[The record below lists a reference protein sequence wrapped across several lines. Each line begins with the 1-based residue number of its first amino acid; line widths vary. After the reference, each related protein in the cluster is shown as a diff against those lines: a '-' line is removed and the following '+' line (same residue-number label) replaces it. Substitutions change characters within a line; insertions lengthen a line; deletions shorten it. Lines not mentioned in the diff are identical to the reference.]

1 MAHKKSQKI
10 ETPATAEQLNI
21 EIPEELSKAIVPES
35 SETVTADGAKQMNTV
50 SRKKKVIGG
59 IRYWVVL
66 NIGIF
71 LLSFSVYFFEN
82 PNNFLMG
89 GVSAIAIFLSRVV
102 PVSWLTPA
110 VYLWTIN
117 VIIVI
122 IGFIFL
128 GKGIGIKTVYC
139 ALMYSL
145 EVWLLGLIYTPPT
158 NPTITGEPFLEAIFA
173 CVTAGVGQA
182 IIFYCGASS
191 GGTDIIALIIKKYRK
206 INISF
211 AIIAIDVAVATL
223 SFFKYFDPG
232 FGIKI
237 GMLSI
242 LGVTIRAFA
251 IDGIIENIA
260 KTKYVTII
268 TSKPEIAAGIIVNNI
283 NRGYTKYKAEG
294 GFTGEEKTII
304 ITVLQRSQAIRLK
317 EKLSKEDPTAF
328 TIITDANE
336 ILGNGFAKKF

>member
-1 MAHKKSQKI
+1 MADKKSLKVDNQ
-10 ETPATAEQLNI
+10 EQFPSKNI
-21 EIPEELSKAIVPES
+21 TSTVNGEENLKPVKFSALSPQERKSKVF
-35 SETVTADGAKQMNTV
+35 NTI
-50 SRKKKVIGG
+50 K
-59 IRYWVVL
+59 YWVVL

-71 LLSFSVYFFEN
+71 LLSFGVYFFEN

-89 GVSAIAIFLSRVV
+89 GVSAIAIFLSRVI
-102 PVSWLTPA
+102 PVEWLT
-110 VYLWTIN
+110 YDIFLWTLN

-128 GKGIGIKTVYC
+128 GRGVGIKTVYC

-145 EVWLLGLIYTPPT
+145 EVGVLGKIYSPPVAP
-158 NPTITGEPFLEAIFA
+158 NTITGEPILDAIFA
-173 CVTAGVGQA
+173 VALAGVGQA
-182 IIFYCGASS
+182 IIFYSGASS

-211 AIIAIDVAVATL
+211 AIIAIDFFVAIL
-223 SFFKYFDPG
+223 SFFSYFDPG

-242 LGVTIRAFA
+242 LGVTLRAFA

-268 TSKPEIAAGIIVNNI
+268 TSKPEIAGNVIIKDLD
-283 NRGYTKYKAEG
+283 RSFTKYKAEG
-294 GFTGEEKTII
+294 GFSGEEKSII
-304 ITVLQRSQAIRLK
+304 ITVCSRVQAIRLK
-317 EKLSKEDPTAF
+317 ERLMKEDPTAF

>member
-1 MAHKKSQKI
+1 MARKKSQKP
-10 ETPATAEQLNI
+10 ENTAEAATAVTEA
-21 EIPEELSKAIVPES
+21 EGPMK
-35 SETVTADGAKQMNTV
+35 TVGRT
-50 SRKKKVIGG
+50 KKVVNQIK
-59 IRYWVVL
+59 YWVVL

-71 LLSFSVYFFEN
+71 LLAFSVYFFEN

-89 GVSAIAIFLSRVV
+89 GVSAIAIFLSRVI
-102 PVSWLTPA
+102 PVSWLTYD
-110 VYLWTIN
+110 VYLWTLN

-128 GKGIGIKTVYC
+128 GKGIGAKTIYC

-211 AIIAIDVAVATL
+211 AIIAIDVAVAIL

-232 FGIKI
+232 FGVKI

-251 IDGIIENIA
+251 IDGIIENIG
-260 KTKYVTII
+260 KNKYVTII
-268 TSKPEIAAGIIVNNI
+268 TSKPDIAAGIIVNEI
-283 NRGYTKYKAEG
+283 NRGFTKYKAEG
-294 GFTGEEKTII
+294 GFTGDDKTII
-304 ITVLQRSQAIRLK
+304 ITVLQRAQAIRLK
-317 EKLSKEDPTAF
+317 EKLAKEDPTAF

-336 ILGNGFAKKF
+336 ILGRGFAKKF